1 MSSFRHLSILYSMRY
16 LFTFCSGKGTH
27 GVRQEYITL
36 LFHSRQTNLTWAAT
50 REIKLGSKY
59 FHMKGRHLMNS
70 WKILKHQ
77 YRCTSSQRNAD
88 LPDSIWCWCLCLS
101 CLIIN
106 TRFTKNGIDWFWIM
120 SLSTIWMVSNL
131 NMLFYNDIWHFCNI
145 HVISEKN

>member
-1 MSSFRHLSILYSMRY
+1 MSSFRHLSFLYSMSY

-36 LFHSRQTNLTWAAT
+36 LLHR
-50 REIKLGSKY
+50 IKVFPL
-59 FHMKGRHLMNS
+59 KGRHLMNS

-77 YRCTSSQRNAD
+77 YRCTSSQRNTD